1 MTSQL
6 QPFKFRPLFLLKI
19 TLQRKIKL
27 QSRNS
32 WLQLQLATKSGAK
45 LGMRNALLAAEHF
58 FPDSAHEFRQ
68 FKGT

>member
-58 FPDSAHEFRQ
+58 FPDSARELRQ